1 MNFGLIE
8 NDKCVQFTNW
18 NILVDND
25 FKEKIDNLNKEY
37 TDPSEENVD
46 SIL

>member
-1 MNFGLIE
+1 MSHI
-8 NDKCVQFTNW
+8 CVQVTNW
-18 NILVDND
+18 NLLVKIYDLENE